1 MVEQILCPSCGA
13 VLVAEVTDEGVRP
26 VGAEDVIPFRRTTDY
41 VVCTECFESYAVRAL
56 MEMRRHRVEGTGSN
70 DGQAG

>member
-26 VGAEDVIPFRRTTDY
+26 VGADDVIPFRRTTDY

-56 MEMRRHRVEGTGSN
+56 KEMTRHRVEGTGSN